1 MYLFQTEAL
10 TPSVAL
16 PFGFPCLSRA
26 GVPARV
32 MPPPANRRRTERE
45 IGTVDLG
52 IGFPAPRLV
61 IHLPYRWALADGFPA
76 LPAGCPVRLSVLY
89 PVLIRGAS
97 SAIYVQFKHASR
109 NARICHW
116 TVVHFPHGPRS
127 IWRAFPCGPAR
138 CVSVVLVGTTTL
150 PALAHVAQVWSAVKR
165 SWVMPCWAR

>member
-26 GVPARV
+26 GVPARI

-45 IGTVDLG
+45 IGTVDLR

-61 IHLPYRWALADGFPA
+61 VHLPYRWALADGFPA
-76 LPAGCPVRLSVLY
+76 LPAGCPVHLGVLY

-97 SAIYVQFKHASR
+97 SAIYVQFAPAAPFMY
-109 NARICHW
+109 NLN
-116 TVVHFPHGPRS
+116 T
-127 IWRAFPCGPAR
+127 RAFLLA
-138 CVSVVLVGTTTL
+138 SVVGLSSTSLMDLGPFGGRSLVGPPVVFL
-150 PALAHVAQVWSAVKR
+150 SSLSGQPLSLLWPMWPRYGAQ
-165 SWVMPCWAR
+165 